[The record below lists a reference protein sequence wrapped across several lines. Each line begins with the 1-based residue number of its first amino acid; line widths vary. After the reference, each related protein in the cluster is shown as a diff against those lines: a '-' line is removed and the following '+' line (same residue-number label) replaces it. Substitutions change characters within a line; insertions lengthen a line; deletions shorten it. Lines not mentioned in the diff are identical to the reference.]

1 MEYLTIDEL
10 SSHFQTGIVDAISEN
25 DNTIPQASIDAAI
38 AEAKGYLTKYNRATI
53 FDPAAPTDRNPI
65 LLLYVKDIAAWH
77 FIQLGNPSID
87 LPFRE
92 KRYELA
98 KQWFKDVQSGKTV
111 PELPLIPATTSPTNQ
126 EVIYGNSR
134 KQSSGFL

>member
-1 MEYLTIDEL
+1 MEFLTIAEL
-10 SSHFQTGIVDAISEN
+10 SSHFTTGIVDAISDN
-25 DNTIPQASIDAAI
+25 DNTIPQAAIDAAI
-38 AEAKGYLTKYNRATI
+38 AEAKGYLTKYDKATI
-53 FDPAAPTDRNPI
+53 FAPVNPGDRNPI
-65 LLLYVKDIAAWH
+65 LLLYVKDVAAWH
-77 FIQLGNPSID
+77 FIQLGNPSMD

-111 PELPLIPATTSPTNQ
+111 PELPLVPQTTSPTNQ
-126 EVIYGNSR
+126 EVIYGSSR